1 MAPTME
7 KYLRRVID
15 DDLDFYLD
23 TFGAVLLRGP
33 KWCGKTTTAA
43 TKAKSIIGLQDTT
56 KLDQYEK
63 AASVNISYILD
74 GEHPR
79 LIDEWQVIPEIWDAV
94 RSEVDR
100 FSDTGMFILTG
111 SRVPPEGS
119 THHSGAGRIGVLNM
133 YPMSL
138 FESQDSNGQISLK
151 SLFEGTYTMGAES
164 SLTVD
169 RLAYCLCRGGWPSN
183 LGQDYRK
190 CATKLRSYLDLI
202 YESDDFSLKKYAKD
216 PGLADAI
223 VMSYSRNISS
233 MATNKTIYADVI
245 KKSVSSSESK
255 YYDYI
260 AALKNV
266 YLIKDLD
273 AWNPSVRSKDAVR
286 SSPKRELIDPSIA
299 ALYLGFTP
307 SNYMND
313 FNTFGLLFES
323 LCIRDLRVYSSAIQG
338 RVFYY
343 HDKYGLEVDAVISL
357 NDGRFGLIEI
367 KLGSGDIDDGARNL
381 LSLESALE
389 EAGFPKPTFKMVLTG
404 AKLSYIRKDGVLV
417 VPIGCLGP

>member
-1 MAPTME
+1 ME
-7 KYLRRVID
+7 EYLQRIVD
-15 DDLDFYLD
+15 DDLEFYLD

-33 KWCGKTTTAA
+33 KWCGKTTTAEM
-43 TKAKSIIGLQDTT
+43 KAKSVIKLQDPR
-56 KLDQYEK
+56 KINQYKK
-63 AASVNISYILD
+63 AASVSISNILD

-79 LIDEWQVIPEIWDAV
+79 LIDEWQVMPEIWDAV
-94 RSEVDR
+94 RSEVDE
-100 FSDTGMFILTG
+100 FSETGMFLLTG

-138 FESQDSNGQISLK
+138 FESRDSNGQISLK
-151 SLFEGTYTMGAES
+151 SLFEGTCDMGAES

-183 LGQDYRK
+183 IGQDYLK

-202 YESDDFSLKKYAKD
+202 YEGDDLSLKKYAKD
-216 PGLADAI
+216 PDLAKEI
-223 VMSYSRNISS
+223 VRSYSRNISS
-233 MATNKTIYADVI
+233 LATNKTIHADVA
-245 KKSVSSSESK
+245 KGDSSFSESK

-266 YLIKDLD
+266 YLIKDVD
-273 AWNPSVRSKDAVR
+273 AWNPSARSKDAMR

-307 SNYMND
+307 SNYKND

-323 LCIRDLRVYSSAIQG
+323 LCIRDLRVYSSTIHG
-338 RVFYY
+338 KVSYY
-343 HDKYGLEVDAVISL
+343 HDRYGLEVDAVVSL
-357 NDGRFGLIEI
+357 DDGRFGLIEI
-367 KLGSGDIDDGARNL
+367 KLGSGDIDDGAKNL
-381 LSLESALE
+381 LKLESALE
-389 EAGFPKPTFKMVLTG
+389 DADLPKPTFKMVLTG
-404 AKLSYIRKDGVLV
+404 ANLSYVRKDGVLV